1 MFPRA
6 KRRVRTASL
15 DTAVLERLYLKYN
28 DARYVVSDP
37 VEFVHRYERALDR
50 EIVALVASSLAFGNV
65 KQIRSS
71 VGRVLD
77 ALGGSPAD
85 FVRAAA
91 PRDLARALRTFKH
104 RWITGSDMAAL
115 LGGTRAALREY
126 GSLRELF
133 CAGLD
138 AKAPDVGEAAAR
150 FACALSRQSG
160 GFRACLL
167 PSPQSGSACK
177 RLNLFLRWM
186 VRSDAIDPG
195 GWSEVPPAKLI
206 VPLDTHM
213 YRISRTFGFTKR
225 RTADLKA
232 ARETTEGFRRISP
245 EDPVKYDFALTRIG
259 ILRGRGESG
268 YRAALSC

>member
-1 MFPRA
+1 MISTA
-6 KRRVRTASL
+6 KDNGWTKAL
-15 DTAVLERLYLKYN
+15 DGATLERLYRKYN
-28 DARYVVSDP
+28 DERYIGSDP
-37 VEFVHRYERALDR
+37 VEFVHRYASAGDR
-50 EIVALVASSLAFGNV
+50 ELAALIASSLAFGNV

-91 PRDLARALRTFKH
+91 PRDLARALHGFKH
-104 RWITGSDMAAL
+104 RWITGSDMAAM
-115 LGGTRAALREY
+115 LGGARAALKEY

-138 AKAPDVGEAAAR
+138 TRDPDVGEAAAR
-150 FACALSRQSG
+150 FACAISGLGG

-195 GWSEVPPAKLI
+195 GWSEVPPAMLI

-213 YRISRTFGFTKR
+213 YRISKTLGFTRR

-232 ARETTEGFRRISP
+232 AREATEGFRRISP
-245 EDPVKYDFALTRIG
+245 RDPVRYDFALTRVG
-259 ILRGRGESG
+259 ILRDGEEE
-268 YRAALSC
+268 RNLARLRC